1 MKFYS
6 TKEISCMTGINVKT
20 IQKLIRDRLL
30 PAIRLSG
37 RYLVKD
43 EDFKEFLK
51 KRIV

>member
-6 TKEISCMTGINVKT
+6 IKEISCMTGINVKT

-30 PAIRLSG
+30 HAIRLSG

>member
-6 TKEISCMTGINVKT
+6 TKEISCMTGLSVKT

-30 PAIRLSG
+30 PAIRLGG

-43 EDFKEFLK
+43 EDFKEFLE
-51 KRIV
+51 KRVV